1 MKEIKLFNKIAPV
14 GLNRLGE
21 GYAPSEDAKD
31 YAGVLVRSAAL
42 AEEQFPSSCIGIARA
57 GAGVN
62 NIPVD
67 RCTQEGICVF
77 NTPGAN
83 ANGVKEL
90 AVLAMLLAARDVV
103 GGVEWAKTLAG
114 QEDAAKKVEKGK
126 SAFAGSE
133 LLGKTLCI
141 FGLGAIGGMVANT
154 AIGLGMNVIG
164 YDPWLGV
171 GAALRLLPQVKVTA
185 DLDELFAKADYIS
198 IHVPSTPDTR
208 GMIHAAALAKMK
220 DGVKILNLAR
230 ADLVNSADV
239 LAALETGKVAKYVTD
254 FPTAEVIGKKGVVA
268 IPHLGAST
276 EEAEDNCA
284 VMAVDQLKDFLENGN
299 VKNSVNFPAVSLPR
313 QGKERVCVLYEGD
326 CAAVSAASAEAEGF
340 ASAARKGLGYAILDV
355 NEGADALARQLQ
367 TAAGVKRVYRF

>member
-14 GLNRLGE
+14 GLARLGE
-21 GYAPSEDAKD
+21 GYRAAEDAEN
-31 YAGVLVRSAAL
+31 YLGVLVRSAQL
-42 AEEQFPSSCIGIARA
+42 GEESFPADCIAIARA

-67 RCTQEGICVF
+67 RCTEEGICVF

-103 GGVEWAKTLAG
+103 GGIDWALALAG

-126 SAFAGSE
+126 SAFAGTE
-133 LLGKTLCI
+133 LLGKTLCV

-154 AIGLGMNVIG
+154 AIALGMKVIG
-164 YDPWLGV
+164 YDPWLSV
-171 GAALRLLPQVKVTA
+171 GAALKLNAEVKVTS
-185 DLDELFAKADYIS
+185 DLDELYAAADYVS
-198 IHVPSTPDTR
+198 IHVPSTPDTK
-208 GMIHAAALAKMK
+208 GMINAAAIAKMK

-239 LAALETGKVAKYVTD
+239 LAALESGKVKKYVTD

-284 VMAVDQLKDFLENGN
+284 VMAADQLKDFLENGN

-313 QGKERVCVLYEGD
+313 QGKARVSVLFAGD
-326 CAAVSAASAEAEGF
+326 CAAVAALSAKAVSAASAV
-340 ASAARKGLGYAILDV
+340 RKGVGYAIFEL
-355 NEGADALARQLQ
+355 ESLADAEILTGAE
-367 TAAGVKRVYRF
+367 GVKRIYKF